1 MYYELYIDSL
11 FLVSFMLNLI
21 LLCLINRMYGRTATR
36 LRLLAAAAYG
46 AGIHCVVFVLPVF
59 ALTIRLLL
67 AWALVVTGMIYIAFR
82 CKSIRQF
89 GRMLPAMGGVMVFYG
104 GFYYAVNDYSEL
116 INEWLGSGIGVL
128 LTGIAAYKAGV
139 FLIGKLRRPRQYVCK
154 AVLET
159 DMGRIETDAL
169 IDTGNLL
176 TDPIS
181 KKPVSVLDINS
192 VKILF
197 GGNIPEYYRVV
208 PYTSVGRQNGLL
220 RCFEVP
226 KMCILYQEEERI
238 LEKILIACADDFTTK
253 AGCLIINP
261 RLLMED

>member
-36 LRLLAAAAYG
+36 LRLLMAAAYG
-46 AGIHCVVFVLPVF
+46 AGIHCMVFVLPVF
-59 ALTIRLLL
+59 NLTIRLLF
-67 AWALVVTGMIYIAFR
+67 AWAAAVIGMIKIAFR
-82 CKSIRQF
+82 CKSMPQLGHMIP
-89 GRMLPAMGGVMVFYG
+89 GMVGAIVFYG

-116 INEWLGSGIGVL
+116 INGWLGSGIGVI

-139 FLIGKLRRPRQYVCK
+139 FIIRRLRRPKQYVCK

-159 DMGRIETDAL
+159 DVGRLETDAL
-169 IDTGNLL
+169 VDTGNLL
-176 TDPIS
+176 IEPIS

-197 GGNIPEYYRVV
+197 GGNIPEYYRIV
-208 PYTSVGRQNGLL
+208 PYTSVGRQKGLL
-220 RCFEVP
+220 RCFEVARV
-226 KMCILYQEEERI
+226 CILYQEEEKV
-238 LEKILIACADDFTTK
+238 LEKILVACAEDWAKDG
-253 AGCLIINP
+253 GCLIINP